1 MNTDTEYEYDDEE
14 EEPTS
19 YFDDDF
25 DPTSGIP
32 NRYAMP
38 EVEELIDEAIEIL
51 ADARPLP
58 MSATVKINRDELL
71 GVLEQIQES
80 LPEELRAARWLLKE
94 RDDFVSKAR
103 EEHKDLIDE
112 GRQQVVRM
120 IEREQIVKAAELRAR
135 QIVSEAKDE
144 AVTMKRQVEEF
155 CEQRLASI
163 EDVLG
168 KTLQTMQNGRQ
179 KLVGLSDNL
188 SEESISASFSDDL
201 EIDLDKPARKTLSNR
216 GY

>member
-120 IEREQIVKAAELRAR
+120 IEREQIVKAAELRAK